1 MLPDYSKIFKKFQ
14 NKNDRAKN
22 PLWQVTS
29 FDIEYRER
37 CSGGTSLS
45 GRVLDNA

>member
-14 NKNDRAKN
+14 NKNDHAKN

-29 FDIEYRER
+29 FYIEYRER
-37 CSGGTSLS
+37 CSTDISLREGS
-45 GRVLDNA
+45 G